1 MKDVT
6 EYSRE
11 AWGYFV
17 QAGLML
23 TDHLE
28 IAGRYGQMKAL
39 GKTDPKL
46 EQLIAQSGH
55 EATGGLNYYFNQH
68 FLKVQADFGVRYGKW
83 SDPRDH
89 VARVQL
95 DAMF

>member
-1 MKDVT
+1 
-6 EYSRE
+6 
-11 AWGYFV
+11 
-17 QAGLML
+17 ML
-23 TDHLE
+23 TDHIE
-28 IAGRYGQMKAL
+28 FAGRWGQFKAL

-55 EATGGLNYYFNQH
+55 ELTFGLNYYFNQH
-68 FLKVQADFGVRYGKW
+68 FFKIQADAGLRWGKW

-89 VARVQL
+89 VARLQI